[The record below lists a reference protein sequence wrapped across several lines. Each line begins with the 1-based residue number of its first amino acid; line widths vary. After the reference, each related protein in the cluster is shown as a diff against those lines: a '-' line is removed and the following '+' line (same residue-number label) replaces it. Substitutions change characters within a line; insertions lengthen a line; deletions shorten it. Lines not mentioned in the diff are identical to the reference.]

1 MTDERSDRI
10 MNSSELERIRKIL
23 QRRTQQIRIIA
34 SQYEDLRDLIAGE
47 EINHAD
53 LMRRVNENHDLIQSS
68 TL

>member
-10 MNSSELERIRKIL
+10 MSSSELERIRKLL

-34 SQYEDLRDLIAGE
+34 SQYEDLRDMIAGD
-47 EINHAD
+47 EISHAD
-53 LMRRVNENHDLIQSS
+53 LMRRVNEIHDLIQSS